1 MNNELVNLDVD
12 EQTKTNILFLIM
24 KRLTDIT
31 IGLIGT
37 IFLVP
42 VSLVIKLALIITKDK
57 GPLFFKQKRV
67 GRYGKEIYIYK
78 FRSMIVG
85 AEDVLKD
92 LMSKDPK
99 IKKEYETNK
108 KLANDPRITKVG
120 KFIRKTCIDEMPQF
134 LNLLKGDMSLI
145 GPRPYLF
152 GEVKDIGDSFDS
164 IVSVKPGITGLWQ
177 VSEKSDMS
185 FKRRCVID
193 KYYANNLNLRLDI
206 KIFFKTF
213 STIIF
218 NKGTK

>member
-1 MNNELVNLDVD
+1 MNNELVKSDAQVSV
-12 EQTKTNILFLIM
+12 KVNIFYLII
-24 KRLTDIT
+24 KRIFDIM
-31 IGLIGT
+31 IGLIGC
-37 IFLVP
+37 ILLFPVAIIVKIAFLC
-42 VSLVIKLALIITKDK
+42 TKDR

-67 GRYGKEIYIYK
+67 GKDGCEIYIYK
-78 FRSMIVG
+78 FRSMVVG
-85 AEDVLKD
+85 AEDILKD
-92 LMSKDPK
+92 LMAKDPK

-108 KLANDPRITKVG
+108 KLAKDPRTTPVG
-120 KFIRKTCIDEMPQF
+120 KILRSTCIDEMPQF

-152 GEVKDIGDSFDS
+152 GEIKDIKVGFKE

-185 FKRRCVID
+185 FKRRYVID
-193 KYYANNLNLRLDI
+193 RYYANNQSFLLDV

-213 STIIF
+213 LTIIC

>member
-1 MNNELVNLDVD
+1 MAYTMKKFSDYRERRNYAKTKNAIENPGENGWTLSNDEKELKEL
-12 EQTKTNILFLIM
+12 M
-24 KRLTDIT
+24 KN
-31 IGLIGT
+31 
-37 IFLVP
+37 
-42 VSLVIKLALIITKDK
+42 
-57 GPLFFKQKRV
+57 
-67 GRYGKEIYIYK
+67 
-78 FRSMIVG
+78 
-85 AEDVLKD
+85 
-92 LMSKDPK
+92 DPK
-99 IKKEYETNK
+99 IKEEYETNK

-120 KFIRKTCIDEMPQF
+120 KFIRATCIDEMPQF
-134 LNLLKGDMSLI
+134 LNLLKGDMTLV

-152 GEVKDIGDSFDS
+152 GEVKDIGDSFDT